1 MEIFHEKV
9 YAVAVDK
16 QQILDIYS
24 VGRAVHDSLDCD
36 EKSCDAIIFLKQ
48 LADLLNDEP
57 DLGEA
62 ARIKFTEIA
71 TNNIS
76 LFITFDQLN
85 KKFGGH
91 LFTLDKEHIILSVY
105 YEIEK
110 IKSYLKYVNKKK
122 IIENHLLVLEKTFV

>member
-1 MEIFHEKV
+1 MEVFHKEV
-9 YAVAVDK
+9 YAVAANK

-24 VGRAVHDSLDCD
+24 VGRTVHDSLDCNVNN
-36 EKSCDAIIFLKQ
+36 CDAIIFLKQ

-62 ARIKFTEIA
+62 ACIKFIEIA
-71 TNNIS
+71 ANNIL
-76 LFITFDQLN
+76 LFITFDRLN

-91 LFTLDKEHIILSVY
+91 LFTLDKESILLSVY